1 MSHRTASH
9 IKQLKLNRAA
19 LLSATRN
26 TGSLTRS
33 FSAAHATMSPSQST
47 SYASG
52 QQAPKWPADKPLAL
66 QINHFSPVREGH
78 PPPGTVPDE
87 IVAEGE
93 ERPLLFHSVQL
104 PVSRLTLKNAIVVR

>member
-1 MSHRTASH
+1 MFHSISSHLKH
-9 IKQLKLNRAA
+9 LKLNRAS
-19 LLSATRN
+19 LLATTRN
-26 TGSLTRS
+26 TRSLTRS
-33 FSAAHATMSPSQST
+33 FTAAPATMSPSQST

-66 QINHFSPVREGH
+66 QISHFSPVREGH

-104 PVSRLTLKNAIVVR
+104 PVSKLTLKNAIVVR